1 MTREGDATQ
10 QPDERIAAAY
20 RLARLHALLSPRLLS
35 QELSIDRAEAQRL
48 LDEMETREFVGPVI
62 IAATGARES
71 RVNVVMDVPADDGR
85 IVASTLGARETRR
98 ALFRGIAVA
107 MLGVAIYAGIDAI
120 GLGPA
125 LVAWFRVGL
134 ASRTLAALVIAFVP
148 LIGPGI
154 AWLAEAPFRQA
165 EDLLPYEA
173 MRVRALIWQ
182 GSIISLVLFSIV
194 RLLR

>member
-20 RLARLHALLSPRLLS
+20 HLARLHALLSPRLLS
-35 QELSIDRAEAQRL
+35 QEMSIDRAEAQRL
-48 LDEMETREFVGPVI
+48 LAEMEIRGFVGPVI

-71 RVNVVMDVPADDGR
+71 RVNVVMDASADDGR
-85 IVASTLGARETRR
+85 IVAPTLGAHETRR
-98 ALFRGIAVA
+98 ALLRGIAFA
-107 MLGVAIYAGIDAI
+107 MLGVAIYVGIDAI
-120 GLGPA
+120 GLGSA

-134 ASRTLAALVIAFVP
+134 GSRTLAALVIALVP

-154 AWLAEAPFRQA
+154 AWLAEAPFRQG
-165 EDLLPYEA
+165 EDLLSPHA
-173 MRVRALIWQ
+173 MQVRALIWQ
-182 GSIISLVLFSIV
+182 GSTISLVLFSIV